1 MIFRNIRNKLQEV
14 SEGTKDY
21 VDSTMAYYKLRL
33 FKVLTKLTI
42 SLLHLLIYGS
52 LFLFVLVFLSMGAA
66 FWLGTFFEHVYAG
79 FLLIGGFY
87 ALVLILAFVFGKG
100 YIERKILGTFSELFY
115 DQEDDLGNP
124 QAEVEREL
132 DEFELKI
139 KEEARLRETRKT
151 KL

>member
-1 MIFRNIRNKLQEV
+1 
-14 SEGTKDY
+14 
-21 VDSTMAYYKLRL
+21 MAYYKLRL

-115 DQEDDLGNP
+115 DQEDEIGR
-124 QAEVEREL
+124 ASCRERV
-132 DEFELKI
+132 
-139 KEEARLRETRKT
+139 
-151 KL
+151 